1 MSFHKPQPLIYSAR
15 DFGEQIR
22 RAGIIQFVGF
32 VDRAANFVSEG
43 GEGARNGFDVGQAVG
58 NRERILF

>member
-22 RAGIIQFVGF
+22 RVGIIQFVRFIDRVAGF
-32 VDRAANFVSEG
+32 LTKGRKCAGHTFDMRHAFGNF
-43 GEGARNGFDVGQAVG
+43 R
-58 NRERILF
+58 